1 MCMRL
6 HKRERNNCEP
16 LKIEWLTSNEVL
28 SDPDHIQAGSLYRW
42 GKMMKTNL
50 AVVEQPLHTIIILM
64 FHFNCTYT
72 LTLPSLLFFFFSSF
86 LLLWALLVVV
96 VWFVQRCWSTWKK
109 NEDHFKCNHIIK
121 QQRWRW
127 CWIKLK

>member
-1 MCMRL
+1 MHAIAQTRTKQLWATQNRMVNFKRSVKWSRSYSSRL
-6 HKRERNNCEP
+6 IVC
-16 LKIEWLTSNEVL
+16 
-28 SDPDHIQAGSLYRW
+28 W

-96 VWFVQRCWSTWKK
+96 VVWFVQRCWSTWKK